1 MLKFINLYLQF
12 QLMIFE
18 NDKKNNLFN
27 YNGPFFIFMGK

>member
-27 YNGPFFIFMGK
+27 YNGQFFVFMGK